1 MYKIKAIGSNA
12 FLIGFQLTGIETV
25 DSEEDP
31 LKAFEE
37 ALHDENCGIIIT
49 DETTINLLPEYFR
62 AEVEAKVKPVTVVL
76 STKETNNET
85 LRNKIKK
92 AIGVDLWK

>member
-1 MYKIKAIGSNA
+1 MYKIKAIGNNA

-25 DSEEDP
+25 DCEESP

-37 ALHDENCGIIIT
+37 ALQDENCGIIIT
-49 DETTINLLPEYFR
+49 DENTMNLLPEYFR
-62 AEVEAKVKPVTVVL
+62 ADIEAKVKPVTVVL
-76 STKETNNET
+76 STKETSNET

>member
-12 FLIGFQLTGIETV
+12 FLIGFQLTGIETIEC
-25 DSEEDP
+25 EEEP
-31 LKAFEE
+31 MKAVEE
-37 ALHDENCGIIIT
+37 ALKDESCGIIIT
-49 DETTINLLPEYFR
+49 DETTMNLLPEYFR
-62 AEVEAKVKPVTVVL
+62 ADVEAKVKPVTVVL
-76 STKETNNET
+76 STKETSNET